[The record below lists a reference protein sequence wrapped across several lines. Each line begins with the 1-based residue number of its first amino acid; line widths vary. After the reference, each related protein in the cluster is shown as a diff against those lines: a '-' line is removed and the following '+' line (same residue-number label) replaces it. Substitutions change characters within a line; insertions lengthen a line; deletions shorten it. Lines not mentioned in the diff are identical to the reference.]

1 MRLSLSAVRGNLRF
15 IEQGIALLDQL
26 SAADYATPARLGWAP
41 VGSQFRHILDHY
53 RCFLLG
59 QREGR
64 INYDARLRDRRIE
77 TDPLEAAQ
85 VARVIAEALGDI
97 HVEDGDRPVMV
108 QMDCG
113 GNDGV
118 PDWRPS
124 TLGRELQFLVSHTVH
139 HFALIKLL
147 LEDRG
152 IDAGEEF
159 GTAPSTLAYQA
170 SDGGAVI
177 ASPAPAGN
185 LPSGPGVP
193 RTSGSLNRRL
203 SPETSR

>member
-1 MRLSLSAVRGNLRF
+1 MRLSLSAARGNRRF
-15 IEQGIALLDQL
+15 LEQGIALLDRL
-26 SAADYATPARLGWAP
+26 SSADYTTPTRPGWAP

-59 QREGR
+59 RQQGR
-64 INYDARLRDRRIE
+64 INYDARPRDPRIE
-77 TDPLEAAQ
+77 TDPVEAAQ
-85 VARVIAEALGDI
+85 VARAIAEALGEI

-139 HFALIKLL
+139 HYALIKLL

-152 IDAGEEF
+152 LATSEEF
-159 GTAPSTLAYQA
+159 GTAPSTLAYQLA
-170 SDGGAVI
+170 
-177 ASPAPAGN
+177 APSGN
-185 LPSGPGVP
+185 LPAGSGVP
-193 RTSGSLNRRL
+193 RMSPSLSRRL
-203 SPETSR
+203 TTEPTR